1 MALTD
6 INTRTVLFVVALV
19 LVVVGSGTAYW
30 VETNGQ
36 TVEVRDVQFEATN
49 GTMMSGELY
58 IPPDASTADP
68 APAILAT
75 HGYINYH
82 ETQSPFAIE
91 YARRGFVTLAVDQ
104 AGHGGSDPP
113 AFANGFGGP
122 PALSYLRSLSMVDT
136 DNVGLEGHSMGGW
149 ASVVAAAVYPD
160 GYESMVLAGS
170 STGSFGAPPGSP
182 EFPRNLAVIYGEYEE
197 FRYMWAVEQARNVP
211 DSAKLQ
217 NVFGTDSTIQE
228 GETYGSIDEGTAR
241 QLYTPSRTHAGL
253 HLSPTATADSIEWFQ
268 RTLDG
273 EDPLPPGNQT
283 WYFKE
288 LGTLLAML
296 GGVLFMFPL
305 GSLLVERYDRST
317 GFRRDR
323 PDSLGLT
330 GVARI
335 GTALIAFFVPLVT
348 YYHLQEWGQST
359 VAASALLPQEI
370 TTGVAVWA
378 TFNAL
383 VIVVGFAAFHYRNEG
398 SFADLRA
405 SYGLG
410 TDDGFRTIGRAALTS
425 IGIVGGLYLL
435 LSVTEYLTGQG
446 FRFWVFGI
454 RPLETF
460 QFWIFL
466 RYLIPFTV
474 FFVALGVLLHG
485 ELRPQGGYTS
495 FRKEMATNWALV
507 GGPFVLLLVV
517 QYGTLLTTGYL
528 MDNFLTAGVE
538 LLTILAFQF
547 LVLLSIAPLVS
558 TYFFRKT
565 GRIWTGAFTNALLVT
580 WVIVAGTATHHPIAI
595 F

>member
-1 MALTD
+1 MAVTD
-6 INTRTVLFVVALV
+6 LDARTTVFIVALV
-19 LVVVGSGTAYW
+19 LVLVGSGTAYW

-49 GTMMSGELY
+49 GTMMTGELY
-58 IPPDASTADP
+58 VPPGVSTADP

-91 YARRGFVTLAVDQ
+91 YARRGFVVLAVDQ
-104 AGHGGSDPP
+104 TGHGGSDPP
-113 AFANGFGGP
+113 AFAHGFGGP
-122 PALSYLRSLSMVDT
+122 PALEYLRSLSMVDT
-136 DNVGLEGHSMGGW
+136 DNIGLEGHSMGGW
-149 ASVVAAAVYPD
+149 ASVAAAAVHPD
-160 GYESMVLAGS
+160 GYESMVLYGS
-170 STGSFGAPPGSP
+170 STGSFGAPEGTP
-182 EFPRNLAVIYGEYEE
+182 EFPRNLLVDYGEYEE
-197 FRYMWAVEQARNVP
+197 FPYMWELNKARNVEN
-211 DSAKLQ
+211 SGKLQ
-217 NVFGTDSTIQE
+217 SVFGTDSTVEE
-228 GETYGSIDEGTAR
+228 GRVYGSIEDGTAR
-241 QLYTPSRTHAGL
+241 KLITPGTTHPGL

-268 RTLDG
+268 TTLDG
-273 EDPLPPGNQT
+273 EDPLPPGDQT

-296 GGVLFMFPL
+296 GGIVFMFPL
-305 GSLLVERYDRST
+305 GSLLVERYDRSA
-317 GFRRDR
+317 GFSREL
-323 PDSLGLT
+323 PESVGLE

-335 GTALIAFFVPLVT
+335 GTALVAFFLPILT

-359 VAASALLPQEI
+359 FAASSLLPQEI

-378 TFNAL
+378 TFNAI
-383 VIVVGFAAFHYRNEG
+383 VILVGFAVFHYTKDG

-410 TDDGFRTIGRAALTS
+410 TDTGLRTIGRAALSS

-435 LSVTEYLTGQG
+435 LSITEYLTGQG

-460 QFWIFL
+460 QFWIVL

-474 FFVALGVLLHG
+474 FFVALGILLHG
-485 ELRPQGGYTS
+485 ELRPRDGYAS
-495 FRKEMATNWALV
+495 VRREMATNWAIV
-507 GGPFVLLLVV
+507 GGPFVLLLAV
-517 QYGTLLTTGYL
+517 QYGWMVTTGHL
-528 MDNFLTAGVE
+528 MSNFLTAGVD

-547 LVLLSIAPLVS
+547 LVLLSIAPLIS

-565 GRIWTGAFTNALLVT
+565 GRIWTGAFTNALFVT
-580 WVIVAGTATHHPIAI
+580 WVIVAGTATHYPIAI

>member
-1 MALTD
+1 MALSEHD
-6 INTRTVLFVVALV
+6 TRTTLFIVALV
-19 LVVVGSGTAYW
+19 LVLVGTGTAYW
-30 VETNGQ
+30 VETDGQ

-58 IPPDASTADP
+58 IPPGVSTADP

-91 YARRGFVTLAVDQ
+91 YARRGFVVLSIDQ
-104 AGHGGSDPP
+104 TGHGGSDPP
-113 AFANGFGGP
+113 AFAHGFGGP
-122 PALSYLRSLSMVDT
+122 PALEYLRSLSMVDT
-136 DNVGLEGHSMGGW
+136 DNIGLEGHSMGGW
-149 ASVVAAAVYPD
+149 ASVVAAAVHPD

-197 FRYMWAVEQARNVP
+197 FRYMWAVDKAQNVP

-228 GETYGSIDEGTAR
+228 DETYGSIEDGTAR
-241 QLYTPSRTHAGL
+241 RLYTPARTHAGL
-253 HLSPTATADSIEWFQ
+253 HLSPTATAGSIEWFQ
-268 RTLDG
+268 ETLEG

-288 LGTLLAML
+288 LGTLIAMF
-296 GGVLFMFPL
+296 GGILFMFPL
-305 GSLLVERYDRST
+305 GSVLVERYDRAS
-317 GFRRDR
+317 GFSRDL
-323 PDSLGLT
+323 PDSVGLE
-330 GVARI
+330 GAGRI
-335 GTALIAFFVPLVT
+335 GTALVAFFLPIVT
-348 YYHLQEWGQST
+348 YYHLQGWGSST
-359 VAASALLPQEI
+359 FATSALLPQQI

-378 TFNAL
+378 SFNAI
-383 VIVVGFAAFHYRNEG
+383 VILLGFVAFHYMNEG
-398 SFADLRA
+398 SFAELRA

-410 TDDGFRTIGRAALTS
+410 TDDGLWTIGKAALVS

-435 LSVTEYLTGQG
+435 LSITEYLTGQG

-466 RYLIPFTV
+466 RYLIPFIV
-474 FFVALGVLLHG
+474 FFIALGILLHG
-485 ELRPQGGYTS
+485 ELRPRDGYES
-495 FRKEMATNWALV
+495 VRREIATNWALV
-507 GGPFVLLLVV
+507 GGPFVLLLTV
-517 QYGTLLTTGYL
+517 QYGTLFTTGYL
-528 MDNFLTAGVE
+528 MDNFLTAGVD
-538 LLTILAFQF
+538 LLTIVAFQF
-547 LVLLSIAPLVS
+547 LVLLSIVPLVS

-565 GRIWTGAFTNALLVT
+565 GRIWTGAFTNALFVT